1 METGP
6 SYGGIPRLRG
16 IEWNR
21 RNTYAHTTCPG
32 DNRQIWFIRFPSFPF
47 HASLPP
53 FFSPSSNFKPKRF
66 SLARF
71 FDDDEGDGDGEGE
84 LFVRFQLKLCHF
96 FRMINY
102 VLSLDGFERLK
113 CKGSLLLTI
122 HIHLRISTMTAIT
135 ASTCI
140 TNLSVYDCISVLRLE
155 CFVFIRLYFGHVQ
168 PCAARSHDGA
178 PSIRQIRSNFNQ
190 NIIKSR
196 PNRTI

>member
-1 METGP
+1 MGTGP

-71 FDDDEGDGDGEGE
+71 FDDDEGDGEGE

-122 HIHLRISTMTAIT
+122 HMAAPYTY
-135 ASTCI
+135 ASRRWRRLPRAHVSPIYPFMIAFRFCDW
-140 TNLSVYDCISVLRLE
+140 NVSCSFVYISVMCSRVQLAATMERQAFAKFDQIL
-155 CFVFIRLYFGHVQ
+155 IR
-168 PCAARSHDGA
+168 
-178 PSIRQIRSNFNQ
+178 I
-190 NIIKSR
+190 
-196 PNRTI
+196 